1 MFYKVYY
8 CTYHFR
14 KRKVYMGDFS
24 EFSDIESPNSR
35 LKFWNACKA
44 LCDNQKKKIKLLENE
59 IHNLKNKL
67 KTVNSLVDHL
77 QNEKKLISNNCISIL
92 KVCFVYLHPYIYVLA
107 IHVEHKTNY
116 IK

>member
-1 MFYKVYY
+1 
-8 CTYHFR
+8 
-14 KRKVYMGDFS
+14 MGDFS

-67 KTVNSLVDHL
+67 KTVNSFVDHL
-77 QNEKKLISNNCISIL
+77 QNEKKTDF
-92 KVCFVYLHPYIYVLA
+92 K
-107 IHVEHKTNY
+107 
-116 IK
+116 

>member
-44 LCDNQKKKIKLLENE
+44 LCDNQKKKLNY
-59 IHNLKNKL
+59 LKMKFI
-67 KTVNSLVDHL
+67 
-77 QNEKKLISNNCISIL
+77 IS
-92 KVCFVYLHPYIYVLA
+92 
-107 IHVEHKTNY
+107 KTN
-116 IK
+116 